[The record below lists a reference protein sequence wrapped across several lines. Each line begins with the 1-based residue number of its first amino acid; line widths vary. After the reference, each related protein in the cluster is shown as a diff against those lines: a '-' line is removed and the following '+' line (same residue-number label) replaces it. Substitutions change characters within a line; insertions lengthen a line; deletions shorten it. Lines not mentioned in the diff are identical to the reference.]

1 MGGRGADAG
10 SSGGT
15 GPTEGYSPPAAS
27 TRAAARAKARGGGRG
42 GRRNTTPSVP
52 SARGAALRRSPP
64 PAAMSERLRPRKR
77 RRNGNEEDHHLP
89 PQTKRS
95 SRNPVFHESW
105 DTEVLSLLHR
115 WENWGT
121 EKESGLPGDTQ
132 LERGRVDDSRA
143 WLVSSLLLTMT
154 GPVTKNSKENRLRGN
169 KVFCASSSSDS
180 GGSSSS
186 SINSPDR
193 ASGPESSLNHMG
205 AGSGPNTPQPVPEQS
220 ALCQGPYFRINQTL
234 KEAHFHSLQHR
245 GRPPT

>member
-10 SSGGT
+10 SRGGT
-15 GPTEGYSPPAAS
+15 GPTEGYAPPAAS

-42 GRRNTTPSVP
+42 GRRSAAPSVP
-52 SARGAALRRSPP
+52 SARGAAPRRSPP

-95 SRNPVFHESW
+95 SRNPVFHDSW
-105 DTEVLSLLHR
+105 DTETV
-115 WENWGT
+115 
-121 EKESGLPGDTQ
+121 
-132 LERGRVDDSRA
+132 
-143 WLVSSLLLTMT
+143 
-154 GPVTKNSKENRLRGN
+154 PVTKNSKENRLRGN

-186 SINSPDR
+186 SSSSINSPDR
-193 ASGPESSLNHMG
+193 AGGPESSLNHTA
-205 AGSGPNTPQPVPEQS
+205 AGSGPHTPQPVPEQS
-220 ALCQGPYFRINQTL
+220 ALCQGPYFHINQTL

>member
-15 GPTEGYSPPAAS
+15 GPTEGYLPPAVS

-42 GRRNTTPSVP
+42 GLRNTTPSV
-52 SARGAALRRSPP
+52 SSRGAAPRRSPP
-64 PAAMSERLRPRKR
+64 SAAMSERLRPRKR

-95 SRNPVFHESW
+95 SRNPVFHDSW
-105 DTEVLSLLHR
+105 DTETV
-115 WENWGT
+115 
-121 EKESGLPGDTQ
+121 
-132 LERGRVDDSRA
+132 
-143 WLVSSLLLTMT
+143 
-154 GPVTKNSKENRLRGN
+154 PVTRNSKENRLRGN
-169 KVFCASSSSDS
+169 KVLCVSSSSDS
-180 GGSSSS
+180 GGSSS

-193 ASGPESSLNHMG
+193 ASGPENSLSPLA
-205 AGSGPNTPQPVPEQS
+205 AGSSPDTPQPAPEQS
-220 ALCQGPYFRINQTL
+220 ALCQGPYFHINQTL

>member
-15 GPTEGYSPPAAS
+15 GPTEGYSSPAAS

-42 GRRNTTPSVP
+42 GRRNATPSVP
-52 SARGAALRRSPP
+52 SSRGAAPRRSPP

-95 SRNPVFHESW
+95 SRNPVFHDSW
-105 DTEVLSLLHR
+105 DTETV
-115 WENWGT
+115 
-121 EKESGLPGDTQ
+121 
-132 LERGRVDDSRA
+132 
-143 WLVSSLLLTMT
+143 
-154 GPVTKNSKENRLRGN
+154 PVTKNSKENRLRGN

-180 GGSSSS
+180 GGSSSGGS
-186 SINSPDR
+186 VHSPDR
-193 ASGPESSLNHMG
+193 ASRPESGLSLVG

-220 ALCQGPYFRINQTL
+220 ALCQGPYFHINQTL
-234 KEAHFHSLQHR
+234 REAHFQSLQHR

>member
-52 SARGAALRRSPP
+52 SARGAAPRRSPP

-132 LERGRVDDSRA
+132 LVRGRVYDSRA
-143 WLVSSLLLTMT
+143 WLVSSLLLTM
-154 GPVTKNSKENRLRGN
+154 
-169 KVFCASSSSDS
+169 SSSSDS

-193 ASGPESSLNHMG
+193 ASGPESSLNHVG